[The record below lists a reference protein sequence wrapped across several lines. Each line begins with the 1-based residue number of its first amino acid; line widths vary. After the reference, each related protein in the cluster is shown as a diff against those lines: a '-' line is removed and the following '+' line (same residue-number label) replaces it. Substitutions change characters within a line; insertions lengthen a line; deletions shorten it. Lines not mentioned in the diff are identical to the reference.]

1 MIRSLV
7 TPGTG
12 ADPTSVQRNLTPENL
27 EAALN
32 AEKILWL
39 DLVDPTPNEI
49 QWLQSL
55 LKLHPTVVSDLQ
67 REDRRPTLVVYPAYI
82 FLSLFQPQVSVGQVK
97 GDEIHCLMGQ
107 NYLITVRKAS
117 STTVENVYN
126 RTAQNDETWQ
136 RGATYFLYQVLQAI
150 IDSYYPLLDR
160 ISTQL
165 FDLEEKTL
173 DNGEGKSA
181 QKSVYRIKQQL
192 VALRQMIAPQ
202 REVLSN
208 AIGEARISE
217 SPTNRDLFA
226 HLYERLLRIYDVID
240 AQRDLS
246 NNVLDLLQNQ
256 ESARL
261 TEAVNRLT
269 IISIIFLPLTFLVSL
284 FSLNFITTEPE
295 LEIPL
300 PGWLFFILLTLITLL
315 AGTLLAWLFR
325 KRGWL

>member
-7 TPGTG
+7 TPGNGT
-12 ADPTSVQRNLTPENL
+12 DPTSVQRNLAPENL
-27 EAALN
+27 EAALT

-39 DLVDPTPNEI
+39 DLVDPTPEEI

-165 FDLEEKTL
+165 FELEEKTL

-217 SPTNRDLFA
+217 SPASRDLFA

>member
-12 ADPTSVQRNLTPENL
+12 ADPTSVQRNLAPENL

-39 DLVDPTPNEI
+39 DLVDPTPEEI

-160 ISTQL
+160 ISIQL
-165 FDLEEKTL
+165 FELEEKTL

-300 PGWLFFILLTLITLL
+300 PGWLFFALLTLITLL
-315 AGTLLAWLFR
+315 AGAVLAWLFR